1 MVIGGS
7 DRVWRP
13 PFIQHIAVTLPRK
26 YAYRQTDMLRC
37 LAQPM
42 ILGPACT
49 PCWQLWGRNHSESL
63 MKGFVRCSV
72 IPACRPHLVPEALS
86 PPPALVRRG
95 LLLLTPSKRKW
106 SK

>member
-63 MKGFVRCSV
+63 MKGFVRGSV
-72 IPACRPHLVPEALS
+72 IPACRPHPGPEALS
-86 PPPALVRRG
+86 PPPALAPGWLAVAD
-95 LLLLTPSKRKW
+95 LSKT
-106 SK
+106 SV